1 MTAVAQPPPTTGR
14 LRAAW
19 AAAHT
24 PVPGVPRWAR
34 LAAQAVPFTVLP
46 SSVWR
51 IATCTFH
58 APLDGGAVQD
68 SGNLPWWLP
77 LELYVVLLSAVSEL
91 LAFAALGLIARWGE
105 VFPRRLPVLRGRRV
119 PVAAAV
125 VPAALGATALVLI
138 TTLFTVMVSTGRTIQ
153 GRPLRGGIPVF
164 TGDWHT
170 VVLVVCYAPLLL
182 WGPLLAAVT
191 VAYWRRRRRPSGT
204 HACTRP
210 GPTMAG

>member
-1 MTAVAQPPPTTGR
+1 MTTAHPSPAAAHASPTAGR
-14 LRAAW
+14 LRTAW

-34 LAAQAVPFTVLP
+34 IAARAVPFTVLP
-46 SSVWR
+46 SSAWR

-58 APLDGGAVQD
+58 VPLDGGAVQD

-77 LELYVVLLSAVSEL
+77 LELYVVLLSVVSEL
-91 LAFAALGLIARWGE
+91 FAFAALGLVARWGE
-105 VFPRRLPVLRGRRV
+105 VFPRRLPLLGGRPV

-125 VPAALGATALVLI
+125 VPAVLGATVL
-138 TTLFTVMVSTGRTIQ
+138 TVGTVLFTVMLSTGRTIQ
-153 GRPLRGGIPVF
+153 GRPLRDGIPVF

-170 VVLVVCYAPLLL
+170 VVLIACYAPLLL

-191 VAYWRRRRRPSGT
+191 VAYRRRRRARQS
-204 HACTRP
+204 
-210 GPTMAG
+210 

>member
-1 MTAVAQPPPTTGR
+1 MTARVPLPAAPLPPAPSPPATGR

-34 LAAQAVPFTVLP
+34 IAARAVPFTVLP
-46 SSVWR
+46 STAWR

-58 APLDGGAVQD
+58 VPLDGDSAQD

-91 LAFAALGLIARWGE
+91 LAFTALGLVARWGE
-105 VFPRRLPVLRGRRV
+105 VFPRRLPLLGGRPV
-119 PVAAAV
+119 PVMAAV
-125 VPAALGATALVLI
+125 LPAALGAAVLTAVTVLV
-138 TTLFTVMVSTGRTIQ
+138 TVMVSTGRTLQ
-153 GRPLRGGIPVF
+153 GRPLRDDLPMLS
-164 TGDWHT
+164 GDWHT
-170 VVLVVCYAPLLL
+170 AVLVACYAPLLL

-191 VAYWRRRRRPSGT
+191 VAYLRRRRGPSS
-204 HACTRP
+204 
-210 GPTMAG
+210 